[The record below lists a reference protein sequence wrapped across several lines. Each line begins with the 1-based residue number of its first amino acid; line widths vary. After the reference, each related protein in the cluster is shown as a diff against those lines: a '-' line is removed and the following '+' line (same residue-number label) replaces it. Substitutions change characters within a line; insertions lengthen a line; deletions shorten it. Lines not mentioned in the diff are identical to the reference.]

1 MEILLSC
8 RCTREEHHRILE
20 SDIERR
26 VSVETKAKIREE
38 TRLIQAHLENDE
50 GEGLRLQMAQPLTRI
65 SPIISSDPV
74 NPPIEE
80 IANSNPE
87 GAFPRSI
94 IKKSTAYSL
103 RSVRKFG
110 SSYNSAGLFEDCKHA
125 FFNNDSNLSVYKL
138 GDLRSQPTSPSFSWI
153 FTQKYKHKERIRSV
167 ASSKSG
173 IVLITNERQIIFN
186 IQAKVAESPVG
197 SSLHGVWD
205 PSGVACHESETHF
218 VVFLGQCR
226 RNESN
231 GYNGQIRV
239 YKYRKDGQAQEFPIF
254 IFPIPANDCPKKV
267 FFHAGS
273 QILICI
279 TRLQN
284 KLLVWRLD
292 EGFSSTQEPFD
303 LFQSG
308 YTAVSARRPI
318 APADRR

>member
-1 MEILLSC
+1 M
-8 RCTREEHHRILE
+8 
-20 SDIERR
+20 
-26 VSVETKAKIREE
+26 
-38 TRLIQAHLENDE
+38 RLIQAHLENDE
-50 GEGLRLQMAQPLTRI
+50 GEGLRLQMAEPLTRL
-65 SPIISSDPV
+65 SPTIPSDPMDS
-74 NPPIEE
+74 PIEE
-80 IANSNPE
+80 IAESTPE
-87 GAFPRSI
+87 SAFTRSI

-110 SSYNSAGLFEDCKHA
+110 NSYNSAGLFEDCKYA
-125 FFNNDSNLSVYKL
+125 FFNNDNSLSVYKL

-153 FTQKYKHKERIRSV
+153 FTQRYKRGERIRSV
-167 ASSKSG
+167 ASSMTG
-173 IVLITNERQIIFN
+173 IVAITNERQEIFN

-205 PSGVACHESETHF
+205 PSGVACHESETQF

-231 GYNGQIRV
+231 GYDGQIRV
-239 YKYRKDGQAQEFPIF
+239 YKYKKDSQAQEFPIS

-292 EGFSSTQEPFD
+292 EGFSSTHDPFD

-308 YTAVSARRPI
+308 YTAVSNPRPT
-318 APADRR
+318 APADKR